1 MKYYFPTTTLNFDSI
16 LSSQMISPSGKYK
29 PDTLW
34 WNRNESVLGE
44 REDALAFYSKC
55 PIWEI
60 DDPSRDNYPMV
71 VEIDKVFAKQEKYE
85 CALGKSLKVTFLLNS
100 LTFSLAEL
108 MQGKIRFLFRTK
120 EEMDRMLTRAIAGVA
135 ECKIG
140 NVLRMECPTAFSL
153 IPSAKSKI
161 FKLDSVVEDVLKARL
176 DEITGVEYTSAE
188 IAAERIR
195 GAELGYQVGR
205 YVKSL
210 RTGFYMD
217 AFRDPLVF
225 GEWKQKI
232 LPAPYA
238 ALLDKMCSRPL
249 LLWDPNRAAIV
260 QFCKECWFDCFKGKQ
275 VDGKEVLEDSDIHAS
290 LQALARH
297 WASPEESYRI
307 SSEKDPFMQSFAAFL
322 ECGTQASKYPRFMKE
337 PLLRLPEYLLSL
349 YGALV
354 GYTSFSRIL
363 LDNKVYLPSP
373 EKRQET
379 VGNQKVVRRDVPV
392 SLVSR
397 ESSRTPKMEDA
408 IKEPQ
413 SIVDVVKER
422 VVGAQTSK
430 RKGKKKKK
438 GAESAGQMGL
448 FDEMAIPSNVADEKL
463 LVYDAG
469 LSGAIM
475 KEFAY
480 LGADDVRQL
489 CLIVQKF
496 AKGYGDDGFYGSHP
510 DRYKKENP
518 DLIDHLVKC
527 FSAPRTPELN
537 FIWPNGGGDEERFVT
552 FLEQRYGCRRKQ
564 HLG

>member
-1 MKYYFPTTTLNFDSI
+1 MRYYFPTTTLNFDSI

-34 WNRNESVLGE
+34 WNRNEPVLGE
-44 REDALAFYSKC
+44 RGDALAFYSKC

-71 VEIDKVFAKQEKYE
+71 VEIDKVFAKKEKHEY
-85 CALGKSLKVTFLLNS
+85 ALGKSLKVTFLSNS

-120 EEMDRMLTRAIAGVA
+120 EEMDRMLTRAITGVA

-275 VDGKEVLEDSDIHAS
+275 VDGEEVLEGSDIHAS

-307 SSEKDPFMQSFAAFL
+307 SSEKDPFMQAFAAFL
-322 ECGTQASKYPRFMKE
+322 ECGTQAGKYPRFMKE

-373 EKRQET
+373 EKKQEP
-379 VGNQKVVRRDVPV
+379 VGSQKVVRRDEPV

-397 ESSRTPKMEDA
+397 ESSRTPQMEDA

-448 FDEMAIPSNVADEKL
+448 FDGFSDSFVVDQSL
-463 LVYDAG
+463 LVCDVG
-469 LSGAIM
+469 LSAAIA
-475 KEFAY
+475 KEFADM
-480 LGADDVRQL
+480 GAERVGLLQKEVR
-489 CLIVQKF
+489 KF
-496 AKGYGDDGFYGSHP
+496 SDKYTNGYYGGKPQDYAQS
-510 DRYKKENP
+510 NP
-518 DLIDHLVKC
+518 DIIDHMMRC
-527 FSAPRTPELN
+527 FHYVGFAQLDFAWKPGEEDR
-537 FIWPNGGGDEERFVT
+537 FIKFLEER
-552 FLEQRYGCRRKQ
+552 YHCKRKV
-564 HLG
+564 HDKA